1 MKVIF
6 KNCDLKFSSKKKK
19 FFTELLK
26 ASNPSFGGGYSS
38 GNTENCSINENTIV
52 TDLENASINF
62 VLENNHTYLI
72 GAKCQSPNAP
82 NAMIK
87 SSNEYNVNGVMF
99 ADFTDNVNTKV
110 NIVENN
116 RADFK
121 YICFIVIGN
130 RNKTKVPFE
139 FYIYDITG
147 EDRSKFQSL
156 TFDDL
161 KQGKISIYVDEV

>member
-6 KNCDLKFSSKKKK
+6 KNCSLEFSSKKKK
-19 FFTELLK
+19 IFSELLK

-38 GNTENCSINENTIV
+38 GNTENCSINGNTIV

-62 VLENNHTYLI
+62 VLENNHTYLV
-72 GAKCQSPNAP
+72 GARCQNPNAIISSA
-82 NAMIK
+82 NA
-87 SSNEYNVNGVMF
+87 YNVNGVTF
-99 ADFTDNVNTKV
+99 ANFTDNVNTKV

-121 YICFIVIGN
+121 YICFKVVAN
-130 RNKTKVPFE
+130 TNKTKVTFE

-147 EDRSKFQSL
+147 EDKSKFQSL

-161 KQGKISIYVDEV
+161 KQGEISIYVDEV